1 MTKREN
7 DPIKILVSSHIK
19 LVKAIN
25 KMVALQIVLIRYLQ
39 RMTEPK

>member
-7 DPIKILVSSHIK
+7 DPIKILFASHVK

-25 KMVALQIVLIRYLQ
+25 KMMAFQMVLIKYFQ